1 MLVLCKP
8 DLTEADFDRLDG
20 LLSRLPYPLRWSRRR
35 GRLAILI
42 ERAHAAQ
49 EDVVPL
55 VSDPAVDYVLRD
67 PSEDEIVR
75 VFSRRDLLHFSLA
88 STGAIAA
95 AALLAPVG
103 IYLAAPAGERSAT
116 GDVYVAPAEGNRA
129 IPVGGS
135 AGRLVEGEDW
145 IVVRLDTDRYC
156 AVSRTC
162 THSGVCLVDWDKAR
176 QQFVCPCHRGVFDV
190 YGNVVWGPP
199 PKPLESRDV
208 FVKEGR
214 VYVKRKSGSA
224 AS

>member
-8 DLTEADFDRLDG
+8 DLKPEDLDRLG
-20 LLSRLPYPLRWSRRR
+20 RLLEALPYPLKWSRRR

-42 ERAHAAQ
+42 ERAIATQ
-49 EDVVPL
+49 EDVAPIVK
-55 VSDPAVDYVLRD
+55 DPAVDYVLRD

-103 IYLAAPAGERSAT
+103 LYLASPAGERSAT
-116 GDVYVAPAEGNRA
+116 GDVFIAPAEGDRA

-135 AGRLVEGEDW
+135 RSKMVDGEEW
-145 IVVRLDTDRYC
+145 IVVRREADRYH

-162 THSGVCLVDWDKAR
+162 THSGVCLVDWDKSR

-199 PKPLESRDV
+199 PRPLSSRDV
-208 FVKEGR
+208 VVREGR
-214 VYVKRKSGSA
+214 VYVKRKA
-224 AS
+224 NA